1 MKALG
6 IVLMVLGALFGIGG
20 LAAPVVGANTAVS
33 KVNETDS
40 TTYVSGVLPKLLN
53 TSKVVAD
60 PTNPYDENVPIE
72 QVRVTQSNA
81 EAMEQQ
87 DAKDAGASIF
97 NTTATTTRTD
107 TGEELS
113 VSEAQYAF
121 DPANSEL
128 INCCGASI
136 GGNTDVNFSGV
147 MPLKFPFGSP
157 QGDVQIWNDTIQ
169 APVTATYVET
179 VNEYDMELYRY
190 QISIPVTQTPAP
202 PLEVPAALAV
212 GLANQLA
219 PQLVSQIPAEGNVGL
234 YDFYTAESSYLV
246 EPLTGQIVDGRT
258 VDKTTLRLDGGTED
272 IVTKVETDAGS
283 ANVEEG
289 AAEIKSS
296 ADLLKTVGTATPA
309 GLGAG
314 AIAFLS
320 GLGLTIAGSRKKKK
334 EAEAA
339 QKPAVTS
346 PSKPAAPAA
355 AAPAAAATAA
365 GAAGAAKAA
374 QPADI
379 EAKAA
384 EAKRAA
390 EEAKRA
396 TDAKAEEAKRAA
408 DAQADKAKHEAE
420 EAKKA
425 ADAQA
430 DKAKHE
436 AEEAKKATDAQA
448 EEAKKAADAQA
459 EAAKKAAEEQAAKA
473 ESAGTRAVDDVKMAG
488 DDAVADTKAAADD
501 AVADAKGAGDDLK
514 AAADDLINKAKDQF
528 GGGSS
533 GGTTGGGNPT
543 T

>member
-6 IVLMVLGALFGIGG
+6 IVLMVLGALLGIGG
-20 LAAPVVGANTAVS
+20 AAAPVVGTNVAVG

-40 TTYVSGVLPKLLN
+40 TTYVEGVLPRLLN

-60 PTNPYDENVPIE
+60 PTNPYDTNVPIE
-72 QVRVTQSNA
+72 QVRVTQANA

-121 DPANSEL
+121 NPENSEL

-136 GGNTDVNFSGV
+136 GGNTDVEFSGV
-147 MPLKFPFGSP
+147 MPLKFPFGLA
-157 QGDVQIWNDTIQ
+157 QEDIQIWSDTVQ
-169 APVTATYVET
+169 APVTAKFVEA
-179 VNEYDMELYRY
+179 VNEYDMELYKY
-190 QISIPVTQTPAP
+190 QITIPVTQTPAP

-212 GLANQLA
+212 GLATQLA

-234 YDFYTAESSYLV
+234 YDFYTAESTYLV

-258 VDKTTLRLDGGTED
+258 VDKTTLRLNGGTED

-283 ANVEEG
+283 ANVAEG
-289 AAEIKSS
+289 AAEIKAS
-296 ADLLKTVGTATPA
+296 ADQLKTVATATPA

-314 AIAFLS
+314 AVSFLA

-346 PSKPAAPAA
+346 QPKPAAPAA

-365 GAAGAAKAA
+365 GAAKAA
-374 QPADI
+374 QPADAQAKAADLKAQAD
-379 EAKAA
+379 AKAA
-384 EAKRAA
+384 EARKAA
-390 EEAKRA
+390 EEQ
-396 TDAKAEEAKRAA
+396 AA
-408 DAQADKAKHEAE
+408 
-420 EAKKA
+420 
-425 ADAQA
+425 
-430 DKAKHE
+430 
-436 AEEAKKATDAQA
+436 
-448 EEAKKAADAQA
+448 
-459 EAAKKAAEEQAAKA
+459 AAKKAAEEKAAPQQSTPQQSA
-473 ESAGTRAVDDVKMAG
+473 PQQSAGTQNVAEKAADDVKSAADDVAGDAKSATDDLVDKAKQAG
-488 DDAVADTKAAADD
+488 DDVKD
-501 AVADAKGAGDDLK
+501 
-514 AAADDLINKAKDQF
+514 AADDLINKAKDQF

>member
-6 IVLMVLGALFGIGG
+6 IVLMVLGALLGIGG
-20 LAAPVVGANTAVS
+20 AAAPVVGANVAVGA
-33 KVNETDS
+33 VNDTDS
-40 TTYVSGVLPKLLN
+40 TTYVEGVLPRLLN

-60 PTNPYDENVPIE
+60 PTNPYDTNVPIE
-72 QVRVTQSNA
+72 QVRVTQSNT

-121 DPANSEL
+121 NPENSEL

-147 MPLKFPFGSP
+147 MPLKFPFGLAEE
-157 QGDVQIWNDTIQ
+157 DVQIWNDTVQ

-179 VNEYDMELYRY
+179 VNEYGMDLYKF
-190 QISIPVTQTPAP
+190 QIDIPVTQTPAP

-212 GLANQLA
+212 GLATQLA

-234 YDFYTAESSYLV
+234 YDFYTAQSTYLV

-289 AAEIKSS
+289 AADIKAS
-296 ADLLKTVGTATPA
+296 ADQLALVATATPA

-314 AIAFLS
+314 AVSFLA

-346 PSKPAAPAA
+346 QPKPAAPAA

-365 GAAGAAKAA
+365 GAAKAA
-374 QPADI
+374 QPADAQ
-379 EAKAA
+379 AKAA
-384 EAKRAA
+384 EARKAA
-390 EEAKRA
+390 EEQ
-396 TDAKAEEAKRAA
+396 AA
-408 DAQADKAKHEAE
+408 Q
-420 EAKKA
+420 
-425 ADAQA
+425 
-430 DKAKHE
+430 
-436 AEEAKKATDAQA
+436 
-448 EEAKKAADAQA
+448 
-459 EAAKKAAEEQAAKA
+459 AKKAAEEQAAKA
-473 ESAGTRAVDDVKMAG
+473 QQASQQSAGTQNAAEKAADDVKATADHAADDVAKAADDVAGDAKSAADDLMDKAKQAG
-488 DDAVADTKAAADD
+488 DDA
-501 AVADAKGAGDDLK
+501 KGA
-514 AAADDLINKAKDQF
+514 AEDLINKAKDQF

>member
-6 IVLMVLGALFGIGG
+6 IVLMILGALLGIGG
-20 LAAPVVGANTAVS
+20 AAAPVVGANVAVG

-40 TTYVSGVLPKLLN
+40 TTYVEGVLPKLLN

-113 VSEAQYAF
+113 VAEAQYAF
-121 DPANSEL
+121 DPANSQL

-136 GGNTDVNFSGV
+136 GGNTDVEFSGV
-147 MPLKFPFGSP
+147 MPLKFPFGAP
-157 QGDVQIWNDTIQ
+157 QEDIQIWSDTIQ
-169 APVTATYVET
+169 APVTATFVET
-179 VNEYDMELYRY
+179 VNEYGMDLNKY
-190 QISIPVTQTPAP
+190 QINIPVTQTPAP
-202 PLEVPAALAV
+202 PLEVPAALAA
-212 GLANQLA
+212 GLAAQLA

-234 YDFYTAESSYLV
+234 YDFYTAESTYLV
-246 EPLTGQIVDGRT
+246 EPLTGQIVDGQT

-289 AAEIKSS
+289 AAEIKAS
-296 ADLLKTVGTATPA
+296 ADQLQTVAMATPG

-314 AIAFLS
+314 AISFLS
-320 GLGLTIAGSRKKKK
+320 GLGLTIVGSRKKKK

-339 QKPAVTS
+339 QKPAVTTQ
-346 PSKPAAPAA
+346 PKPAAPAA

-365 GAAGAAKAA
+365 AATKVQATP
-374 QPADI
+374 PADI

-396 TDAKAEEAKRAA
+396 TDAQAEEAKRAA
-408 DAQADKAKHEAE
+408 DAQAEKAKREAE
-420 EAKKA
+420 EAKR
-425 ADAQA
+425 
-430 DKAKHE
+430 
-436 AEEAKKATDAQA
+436 ATEAQA

-459 EAAKKAAEEQAAKA
+459 EAAKKAAEEQAAKV
-473 ESAGTRAVDDVKMAG
+473 EGTGTRAVDDVKMAG
-488 DDAVADTKAAADD
+488 DDV
-501 AVADAKGAGDDLK
+501 VADAKAAGDDVVADAKSAGDDLK

>member
-6 IVLMVLGALFGIGG
+6 IVLMVLGALLGIGG
-20 LAAPVVGANTAVS
+20 AAAPVVGTNVAVG

-40 TTYVSGVLPKLLN
+40 TTYVSGVLPQLLN

-60 PTNPYDENVPIE
+60 PTNPYDTNVPIE
-72 QVRVTQSNA
+72 QVRVTQANA
-81 EAMEQQ
+81 EAMDQQ

-121 DPANSEL
+121 NPENSEL

-147 MPLKFPFGSP
+147 MPLKFPFGAP
-157 QGDVQIWNDTIQ
+157 QEDIQIWSDTIQ
-169 APVTATYVET
+169 APVTAKFVET
-179 VNEYDMELYRY
+179 VNEYDMELNKY
-190 QISIPVTQTPAP
+190 QISIPVTQTPAA

-212 GLANQLA
+212 GLATQLA

-234 YDFYTAESSYLV
+234 YDFYTAESTYLV

-272 IVTKVETDAGS
+272 IVTKVSTDAGS

-289 AAEIKSS
+289 AAEIKAS
-296 ADLLKTVGTATPA
+296 ADLLKTTATATPA

-339 QKPAVTS
+339 QKPAATTQ
-346 PSKPAAPAA
+346 PKPAAPAA

-365 GAAGAAKAA
+365 GTAKAA
-374 QPADI
+374 QPADAQ
-379 EAKAA
+379 AKAA
-384 EAKRAA
+384 ELKAQA
-390 EEAKRA
+390 
-396 TDAKAEEAKRAA
+396 DAKA
-408 DAQADKAKHEAE
+408 AE
-420 EAKKA
+420 
-425 ADAQA
+425 
-430 DKAKHE
+430 
-436 AEEAKKATDAQA
+436 
-448 EEAKKAADAQA
+448 
-459 EAAKKAAEEQAAKA
+459 AKKAAEEQAAQAQSAADKA
-473 ESAGTRAVDDVKMAG
+473 SDDV
-488 DDAVADTKAAADD
+488 KAAADNAAD
-501 AVADAKGAGDDLK
+501 DVAK
-514 AAADDLINKAKDQF
+514 AADDVAGNAQSTAEDLINKAKDQL
-528 GGGSS
+528 GGGNS
-533 GGTTGGGNPT
+533 GGSTGGGNPT

>member
-6 IVLMVLGALFGIGG
+6 IVLMVLGAILGIGG
-20 LAAPVVGANTAVS
+20 LAAPVVGANAAVGA
-33 KVNETDS
+33 VNSTDS

-60 PTNPYDENVPIE
+60 PTNPYDLNVPIE
-72 QVRVTQSNA
+72 QVRVTQANA
-81 EAMEQQ
+81 DAMAQQ

-121 DPANSEL
+121 NPENSEL
-128 INCCGASI
+128 INCCGASV

-147 MPLKFPFGSP
+147 MPLKFPFGLAEE
-157 QGDVQIWNDTIQ
+157 DVQIWSDTLQ
-169 APVTATYVET
+169 APVTATFVEK
-179 VNEYDMELYRY
+179 VNEYDMELYKY
-190 QISIPVTQTPAP
+190 QISIPVTQTPAA
-202 PLEVPAALAV
+202 PLEVPAGLAV
-212 GLANQLA
+212 GLATQLA
-219 PQLVSQIPAEGNVGL
+219 PELVSQIPAEGNVGL
-234 YDFYTAESSYLV
+234 YDFYTAESTYLV

-258 VDKTTLRLDGGTED
+258 VDKTTLRLDGGTQD

-289 AAEIKSS
+289 AADIKAS
-296 ADLLKTVGTATPA
+296 ADQLKLVATATPGGLAA
-309 GLGAG
+309 GLVS
-314 AIAFLS
+314 FLA
-320 GLGLTIAGSRKKKK
+320 GLGLTIAGGRKKKR

-339 QKPAVTS
+339 AKPAGGS
-346 PSKPAAPAA
+346 QPKPAAPAA

-365 GAAGAAKAA
+365 GAAKAA

-384 EAKRAA
+384 EARRAA
-390 EEAKRA
+390 EEAKR
-396 TDAKAEEAKRAA
+396 TA
-408 DAQADKAKHEAE
+408 DAQAE

-425 ADAQA
+425 ADA
-430 DKAKHE
+430 KAEQMKRE
-436 AEEAKKATDAQA
+436 AEEAKRTADAQA

-459 EAAKKAAEEQAAKA
+459 EQAKKAAEEQAAKS
-473 ESAGTRAVDDVKMAG
+473 EGAGTKAVDDVKMAG

-501 AVADAKGAGDDLK
+501 VAADAKSATDDLINKAKDAGDDIK
-514 AAADDLINKAKDQF
+514 SAADDIVNKAKDQF
-528 GGGSS
+528 GGGS
-533 GGTTGGGNPT
+533 GGNNPT